1 MKASEL
7 IASLHQI
14 IQTEGDFE
22 VICEISEFNGHATY
36 TVDEIRSENLHSHM
50 LDDDFDME
58 VAEKF
63 FPECEGDYEKF
74 EEIDKEVPVINIYAG
89 SRIYVT

>member
-7 IASLHQI
+7 IASLHQL
-14 IQTEGDFE
+14 IQTQGDFE
-22 VICEISEFNGHATY
+22 VICEISEFNGHAAY
-36 TVDEIRSENLHSHM
+36 TVDKVVLDALHSHM
-50 LDDDFDME
+50 LDEDFDSDI
-58 VAEKF
+58 AEKF

-74 EEIDKEVPVINIYAG
+74 EEIDEEVPVINICAG

>member
-1 MKASEL
+1 
-7 IASLHQI
+7 
-14 IQTEGDFE
+14 
-22 VICEISEFNGHATY
+22 
-36 TVDEIRSENLHSHM
+36 M
-50 LDDDFDME
+50 LDEDFDLDI
-58 VAEKF
+58 AEKF

>member
-22 VICEISEFNGHATY
+22 VICEISEFNGHAAY
-36 TVDEIRSENLHSHM
+36 TVDGISSDYLHSHM
-50 LDDDFDME
+50 IEDFDSS

-74 EEIDKEVPVINIYAG
+74 EEIDREVPVINIYAG